1 LDNNYV
7 RDRDFQVTKERGWDE
22 LEEKLPSGPIKMKQL
37 SQASGLPV
45 STIKFYMAKGLLPVP
60 EKEKPNVV
68 YYDEAFLRRL
78 LVIKNMRSEGMSI
91 KSMKSILDKY
101 PFEKVSD
108 WDDFRKQAREK
119 ESHEL
124 GEEERLAAMSDEERR
139 MEEILSAAFRVF
151 SIKGYHNATVD
162 DIAQKAGISKGTCYQ
177 YFTGKE
183 DIFIATMERTLET
196 LLAEAQAAA
205 SETRDALTRL
215 GIEGLTFISKYS
227 DLQFMFMGMIS
238 EALGGN
244 ERLKKKAAE
253 VFGKVAEFLSQD
265 IERGIVEGV
274 FRPLD
279 PNTVAYALLG
289 IAEVVGN
296 RYVVEEDFDV
306 LSFFVNLMDFLQ
318 HGLYKE

>member
-1 LDNNYV
+1 MED
-7 RDRDFQVTKERGWDE
+7 
-22 LEEKLPSGPIKMKQL
+22 KLPSGPMKMKQL

-68 YYDEAFLRRL
+68 YYDQAFLRRL

-119 ESHEL
+119 EAHEL

-139 MEEILSAAFRVF
+139 TEEILSAAFRVF
-151 SIKGYHNATVD
+151 SIRGYHNATVD
-162 DIAQKAGISKGTCYQ
+162 DIAQEAGISKGTCYQ

-196 LLAEAQAAA
+196 LLAEAEAAA
-205 SETRDALTRL
+205 SETKDALLRL

-253 VFGKVAEFLSQD
+253 VFGKVAEFLSRD
-265 IERGIVEGV
+265 IERGIAEGV
-274 FRPLD
+274 FRPTD

-306 LSFFVNLMDFLQ
+306 LSFFINLMDFLQ
-318 HGLYKE
+318 HGLYK

>member
-1 LDNNYV
+1 MIKDGFGGS
-7 RDRDFQVTKERGWDE
+7 RKERMGALDSRSPGG
-22 LEEKLPSGPIKMKQL
+22 LMKMKQL

-91 KSMKSILDKY
+91 KSMKSILEKY
-101 PFEKVSD
+101 AFEKVSD
-108 WDDFRKQAREK
+108 WDDFRKQARRK
-119 ESHEL
+119 EAHEL

-139 MEEILSAAFRVF
+139 TEEILGAAFRVF

-162 DIAQKAGISKGTCYQ
+162 DIAQEAGISKGTCYQ
-177 YFTGKE
+177 YFPGKE
-183 DIFIATMERTLET
+183 DIFIATMERTLGT
-196 LLAEAQAAA
+196 LMAEAEAAA
-205 SETRDALTRL
+205 AETRDALTRL

-227 DLQFMFMGMIS
+227 DLHFMFMGMIS

-244 ERLKKKAAE
+244 ERLRRKAAE
-253 VFGKVAEFLSQD
+253 VFARVAEFLARD
-265 IERGIVEGV
+265 IERGISEGV
-274 FRPLD
+274 FRPVD
-279 PNTVAYALLG
+279 PITVAYALLG

-306 LSFFVNLMDFLQ
+306 LSFFINLMDFLQ
-318 HGLYKE
+318 HGLSRE

>member
-1 LDNNYV
+1 M
-7 RDRDFQVTKERGWDE
+7 
-22 LEEKLPSGPIKMKQL
+22 KMKQL

-119 ESHEL
+119 EAHEL
-124 GEEERLAAMSDEERR
+124 EEEERLAAMSDEERR
-139 MEEILSAAFRVF
+139 TEEILRAAFGVF

-162 DIAQKAGISKGTCYQ
+162 DIAQEAGISKGTCYQ
-177 YFTGKE
+177 YFNGKE

-196 LLAEAQAAA
+196 LLAEAEAAA
-205 SETRDALTRL
+205 GETRDALTRL

-244 ERLKKKAAE
+244 ERLKKKASEA
-253 VFGKVAEFLSQD
+253 FGKVAEFLSRD
-265 IERGIVEGV
+265 IEQGIAEGA
-274 FRPLD
+274 FRPVD
-279 PNTVAYALLG
+279 PNAVAYALLG

-306 LSFFVNLMDFLQ
+306 LSFFINLMDFLQ
-318 HGLYKE
+318 HGLYRE

>member
-1 LDNNYV
+1 MVKADAEG
-7 RDRDFQVTKERGWDE
+7 TKRRGWNALDDNA
-22 LEEKLPSGPIKMKQL
+22 PSGPMKMKQL
-37 SQASGLPV
+37 SHASGLPV

-78 LVIKNMRSEGMSI
+78 LVIKNMRVEGMSVR
-91 KSMKSILDKY
+91 SMKSILDKY

-108 WDDFRKQAREK
+108 WDEFRKQARGK
-119 ESHEL
+119 EAHEL
-124 GEEERLAAMSDEERR
+124 EEEERLAAMSDEERR
-139 MEEILSAAFRVF
+139 TEEILSAAFGVF
-151 SIKGYHNATVD
+151 SSKGYHNATVD
-162 DIAQKAGISKGTCYQ
+162 DIAQEAGISKGTCYQ

-183 DIFIATMERTLET
+183 DIFIATMERSLST
-196 LLAEAQAAA
+196 LLSEAEAAAG
-205 SETRDALTRL
+205 ETRDALLRL
-215 GIEGLTFISKYS
+215 GIEGLTFISKYG

-244 ERLKKKAAE
+244 ERLRKKAAE
-253 VFGKVAEFLSQD
+253 VFAKVAEFLARD
-265 IERGIVEGV
+265 IERGIAEGV
-274 FRPLD
+274 FRPVD
-279 PNTVAYALLG
+279 PTTVAYALLG

-318 HGLYKE
+318 HGLYLPEAAD

>member
-1 LDNNYV
+1 MDSRSTGGLM
-7 RDRDFQVTKERGWDE
+7 
-22 LEEKLPSGPIKMKQL
+22 KMKQL
-37 SQASGLPV
+37 SLASDLPV
-45 STIKFYMAKGLLPVP
+45 STIKFYMAKGLLMVP

-68 YYDEAFLRRL
+68 YYDEAFLKRL
-78 LVIKNMRSEGMSI
+78 LIIKKMRAEGMSI

-108 WDDFRKQAREK
+108 WDDFRRQAREK
-119 ESHEL
+119 EAHEL

-139 MEEILSAAFRVF
+139 TEEILGAAFRVF
-151 SIKGYHNATVD
+151 SIRGYHNATVD
-162 DIAQKAGISKGTCYQ
+162 DIAQEAGISKGTCYQ

-196 LLAEAQAAA
+196 LMAEAEAAA
-205 SETRDALTRL
+205 GETRDALTRL

-244 ERLKKKAAE
+244 DRLKKKAAE
-253 VFGKVAEFLSQD
+253 VLGRVAEFLAKD
-265 IERGIVEGV
+265 IERGISEGV
-274 FRPLD
+274 FRAVD
-279 PNTVAYALLG
+279 PITVAYALLG

-296 RYVVEEDFDV
+296 RYVVEEEFDV
-306 LSFFVNLMDFLQ
+306 LSFFVNLMDFMQ
-318 HGLYKE
+318 HGLSSP